1 MVSMAKKVLKNRTQF
16 TSTLD
21 NELYEELKKLTEETK
36 IPMSRLLDEALV
48 ALLANRLNKDKS
60 IG

>member
-1 MVSMAKKVLKNRTQF
+1 MAKKVLKNRTQF

>member
-1 MVSMAKKVLKNRTQF
+1 MAKKVLKNRTQF

-48 ALLANRLNKDKS
+48 ALLANRMNKDKS